1 MCVQSLEES
10 VPTRLPPRPG
20 FEAIEAAA
28 PETASRRTLI
38 LALIGNISFS
48 WSNNESM
55 FIYVLMLL
63 LDIDQTSAAIIF
75 STLNTTRARLDLVQR
90 LAAANIAD
98 KQVASQLENLVERF
112 NACTKIRNEFNHCM
126 YALNDLG
133 EITHTHSMKISEV
146 RGRLKFGAVR
156 PVDDDRLKEMQG
168 IIGDLKALNRDLW
181 NFLPVLENHVAR
193 KGEAVR
199 QRG

>member
-1 MCVQSLEES
+1 M
-10 VPTRLPPRPG
+10 PPRPG

>member
-1 MCVQSLEES
+1 M
-10 VPTRLPPRPG
+10 PTRLPPRPG

>member
-1 MCVQSLEES
+1 VT
-10 VPTRLPPRPG
+10 TRLPPRPG

-63 LDIDQTSAAIIF
+63 LDTDQMAAAIVF

-90 LAAANIAD
+90 LAAVKITD
-98 KQVASQLENLVERF
+98 KMVASRLEKLIERF
-112 NACTKIRNEFNHCM
+112 NACTKVRNEFNHCM
-126 YALNDLG
+126 FGLNESG
-133 EITHTHSMKISEV
+133 EITHTHLMKITEAK
-146 RGRLKFGAVR
+146 GRLKFGAVR
-156 PVDDDRLKEMQG
+156 PVDDDRINEMQEV
-168 IIGDLKALNRDLW
+168 IGDLKVLNRDLW
-181 NFLPVLENHVAR
+181 DFLPVLEAHIR
-193 KGEAVR
+193 HQSQSDSRSRTEHI
-199 QRG
+199 QP

>member
-1 MCVQSLEES
+1 MT
-10 VPTRLPPRPG
+10 TRLPPRPG

-63 LDIDQTSAAIIF
+63 LDTDQTAAAIVF

-90 LAAANIAD
+90 LAAVKIID
-98 KQVASQLENLVERF
+98 KAVASRLEKLIERF

-126 YALNDLG
+126 FGLNESG
-133 EITHTHSMKISEV
+133 EITHTHLMKITETK
-146 RGRLKFGAVR
+146 GRLKFGAVR
-156 PVDDDRLKEMQG
+156 PVDDDRIREMQEV
-168 IIGDLKALNRDLW
+168 IADLKVLNRDLW
-181 NFLPVLENHVAR
+181 DFLPVLEAHIRQQSQPDAR
-193 KGEAVR
+193 LRTER
-199 QRG
+199 IEP

>member
-1 MCVQSLEES
+1 M
-10 VPTRLPPRPG
+10 PTRLPPRPG

-90 LAAANIAD
+90 LAAVNISD
-98 KQVASQLENLVERF
+98 KEVASQLEDLITRF

-133 EITHTHSMKISEV
+133 EITHTHSMKISEA

-156 PVDDDRLKEMQG
+156 PVDDERLKEMQD
-168 IIGDLKALNRDLW
+168 IISDLKALNRDLW
-181 NFLPVLENHVAR
+181 GFLPVLESHVAR
-193 KGEAVR
+193 KDHAVR
-199 QRG
+199 PKG